1 MLFFFF
7 RLSACQ
13 DYRLDVEVWKVIFA
27 FQRCWYESESGG
39 ASFWSGSKSLSVGE
53 AYGKTKNKR
62 GGAIFQNCQTKWKV
76 SWLLSKFIPKKRVDL
91 VWFYTTFN
99 NTSVI
104 SWQSVLF
111 LEETGGRGENHRP
124 VVSHWQTLSH
134 NVVHLPLIEIQTHIT
149 SVVIGT
155 DCTSSCKSNYHTIT
169 ATTAPL
175 KKRGL
180 WKTYIATNTMALL
193 SHLLIWSSS
202 YQTSSVI
209 N

>member
-1 MLFFFF
+1 M
-7 RLSACQ
+7 
-13 DYRLDVEVWKVIFA
+13 IFLIH
-27 FQRCWYESESGG
+27 F
-39 ASFWSGSKSLSVGE
+39 KSLLPHFLIHINTFEMQILPSILQHLIYSPDMQIIWKRRKAFTHDYMKVLINCL
-53 AYGKTKNKR
+53 AYYRQSDWEKTKNKR

-134 NVVHLPLIEIQTHIT
+134 NVVVNPNQ
-149 SVVIGT
+149 
-155 DCTSSCKSNYHTIT
+155 
-169 ATTAPL
+169 
-175 KKRGL
+175 
-180 WKTYIATNTMALL
+180 
-193 SHLLIWSSS
+193 
-202 YQTSSVI
+202 I
-209 N
+209 NPFFRYKFA